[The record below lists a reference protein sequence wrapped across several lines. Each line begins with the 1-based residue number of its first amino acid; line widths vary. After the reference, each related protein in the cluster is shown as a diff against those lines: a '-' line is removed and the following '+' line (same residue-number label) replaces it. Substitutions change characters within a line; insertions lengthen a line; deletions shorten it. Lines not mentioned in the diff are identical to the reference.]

1 MHLKIGNKVITT
13 DMKTI
18 LNQLR
23 SELTNGKLR
32 DIGAMRG
39 NNIPVTCPH
48 HKDGMERHPSCMVFA
63 DPNDKETEYGFVHC
77 FTCGYAR
84 PLPQFIADCFDEP
97 DIEFGQEWLLER
109 CQTAFLSEVD
119 YLPPIELNKKRA
131 VKQYMDESI
140 LKCYEYYHD
149 YMWYRKLTK
158 EIVDLFE
165 VGYDPVKDMITFP
178 VRDEQGGLV
187 FITGRYVKS
196 KRFQI
201 PEAVQKPVYL
211 LYYILQQKITSV
223 AVCESQINCL
233 YLWSIGIPAVC
244 LFGTG
249 TTYQYQLLRKS
260 GIRSYIL
267 MFDGDS
273 AGRKGAI
280 RFRTNMQD
288 DAFITDVLL
297 PAGKDVNDLTPEE
310 VKTLTCY

>member
-77 FTCGYAR
+77 FTCGYAV
-84 PLPQFIADCFDEP
+84 PLPQFIADCFDES

-119 YLPPIELNKKRA
+119 YLPPIELNKKPISIP
-131 VKQYMDESI
+131 YIDESI
-140 LKCYEYYHD
+140 LKYYEYYHD

-158 EIVDLFE
+158 EVVDLFE

-178 VRDEQGGLV
+178 VRDEKGGLV
-187 FITGRYVKS
+187 FITGRYVKT

-249 TTYQYQLLRKS
+249 TTYQYELLNRS
-260 GIRSYIL
+260 GIRSFNLY
-267 MFDGDS
+267 FDGDE
-273 AGRKGAI
+273 AGRKGAR
-280 RFRTNMQD
+280 RFRRHIRD
-288 DAFITDVLL
+288 DVVVSDFLV
-297 PAGKDVNDLTPEE
+297 PPGKDVNDLTPEE
-310 VKTLTCY
+310 VRNLTCY